1 MDKSFFLNIESLV
14 NLKDNQKSLEW
25 YKMDLY
31 DDANHLTP
39 EAEPYSSS
47 STLIKLNHPLM
58 IMVKEE
64 RVVGC
69 FFPFFKNDTVR
80 IEPRSLWYYYFQN
93 LLGHPLCMALVRHK
107 WNTFG
112 RYVYYSTLAM
122 FLLFVGFLTEFLVN
136 SPVPYS
142 AKNLMGF
149 CIPSQFIGNKR

>member
-1 MDKSFFLNIESLV
+1 MSADDPRFQITFNFELLDDSYTIFKKSGEMDKSFFLNIESLV

-80 IEPRSLWYYYFQN
+80 IEPRSLWYY
-93 LLGHPLCMALVRHK
+93 LLSELIGPP
-107 WNTFG
+107 
-112 RYVYYSTLAM
+112 
-122 FLLFVGFLTEFLVN
+122 FVHG
-136 SPVPYS
+136 SGK
-142 AKNLMGF
+142 A
-149 CIPSQFIGNKR
+149 